1 MANFVNLLLA
11 KNFLCTFKV
20 QTTKV
25 QTTNRARIQRSNMR
39 IARLIQHLIETLSV
53 LRRIWKAMPRWI

>member
-1 MANFVNLLLA
+1 MASFVNLLFA

-25 QTTNRARIQRSNMR
+25 QTNRARIQQS
-39 IARLIQHLIETLSV
+39 IARLLQHLIETLSV
-53 LRRIWKAMPRWI
+53 LIEGFGNLCRVGSKR